1 MLEKI
6 FIKVGAELVGPFAN
20 SSSAFYEREKIGG
33 EIVRLVV
40 EV

>member
-6 FIKVGAELVGPFAN
+6 FIKVGADLIGPFVNA
-20 SSSAFYEREKIGG
+20 SSAFYEKEKVGG